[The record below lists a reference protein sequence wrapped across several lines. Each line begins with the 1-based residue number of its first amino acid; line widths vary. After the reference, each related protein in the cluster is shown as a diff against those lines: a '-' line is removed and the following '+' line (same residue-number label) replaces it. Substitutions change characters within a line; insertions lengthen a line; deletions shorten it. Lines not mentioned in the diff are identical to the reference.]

1 MLVELILKAVRCSGR
16 MRLLIKGRPME
27 GFGMGPGRLVFGVI
41 IALGLVAAGNG
52 ISVAESDPYG
62 YSIAGW
68 PSPGASGYS
77 FDTPYKTSE
86 DGNWQVDGG
95 GPRSESADPG
105 SQTSGPGFMDRNQM
119 RSYYNDQTGGN
130 SGFFTP
136 RGQRDYY
143 NDQTGGNPGFLSP
156 QGTRDYYN
164 EQTGGNPGFFDRQ
177 GMRDYYD
184 RVTGNGGNGNNACTD
199 CGDDTGGG
207 NPDSD
212 GDGYSDDG
220 SGTPIIVA

>member
-1 MLVELILKAVRCSGR
+1 VLVELILKAVRCSGR

-86 DGNWQVDGG
+86 NGNWKVDGAPNTEG
-95 GPRSESADPG
+95 GSNTDPG
-105 SQTSGPGFMDRNQM
+105 KSSAPAFLDPKGMRGYYNDNTGGGNPGFMDPKGM
-119 RSYYNDQTGGN
+119 RSYYNDNNG
-130 SGFFTP
+130 
-136 RGQRDYY
+136 
-143 NDQTGGNPGFLSP
+143 GGNPGF
-156 QGTRDYYN
+156 R
-164 EQTGGNPGFFDRQ
+164 DRQ

-184 RVTGNGGNGNNACTD
+184 RVTGNGGNGDGNNACTD

-207 NPDSD
+207 NPDGD